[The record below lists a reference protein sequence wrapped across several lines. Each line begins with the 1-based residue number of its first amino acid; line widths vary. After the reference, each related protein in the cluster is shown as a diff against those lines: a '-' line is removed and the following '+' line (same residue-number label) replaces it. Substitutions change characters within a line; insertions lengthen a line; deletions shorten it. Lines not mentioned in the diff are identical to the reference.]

1 MLTPD
6 HATLA
11 AMPLAFHDRRA
22 VVDRD
27 PDALAARLAQHY
39 RLLDFGVRQGWERN
53 FLHRSS
59 SSAAGDLIL
68 SCGFSSPIQGSIDEH
83 PGVGSINL
91 CFGGSVRYE
100 VDGRS
105 LQLTEERPVFF
116 TSGHSYRYSVDCFN
130 GIVFYVDLRRLKATA
145 AAMAGFG
152 VSERRFCQDLDRP
165 AVLGVDVG
173 HTAQRLSLLRR
184 TCSLLDGIDPADA
197 AIGRTL
203 QIDDLIY
210 RTLALLLFPRLDA
223 LLEAPSGGNAARE
236 RIFDEL
242 LEWVNANLQSPIN
255 LTILEQ
261 RSGYSRRFLQL
272 AFQQRFGCG
281 PMQWIRQ
288 QRLEQARLS
297 LLNPQDEDSVG
308 CVAARFGFSSV
319 SVFSRE
325 FHRHFGL
332 RPSDLLR
339 EGQRFSP

>member
-1 MLTPD
+1 MLSPD
-6 HATLA
+6 HVTLA

-39 RLLDFGVRQGWERN
+39 RLLDFGPRQGWERQ
-53 FLHRSS
+53 FQHRSS

-68 SCGFSSPIQGSIDEH
+68 SCGFISPIYGSVDEH

-91 CFGGSVRYE
+91 CFAGRCSYE
-100 VDGRS
+100 VDGRT
-105 LQLTEERPVFF
+105 LQITRDQPVFF
-116 TSGHSYRYSVDCFN
+116 TSGHAYRYSVDHFN
-130 GIVFYVDLRRLKATA
+130 GMAFDVDLRRLKATA

-152 VSERRFCQDLDRP
+152 VSERRFYQDHDRP
-165 AVLGVDVG
+165 IILGIG
-173 HTAQRLSLLRR
+173 RGLTAQRLSLLRR
-184 TCSLLDGIDPADA
+184 TFALLDDIDPADA

-223 LLEAPSGGNAARE
+223 LLDAPSGGIAARE

-242 LEWVNANLQSPIN
+242 LEWVNANLRSPIN
-255 LTILEQ
+255 LTNLEQ

-297 LLNPQDEDSVG
+297 LLNPQDDDSVG

-325 FHRHFGL
+325 FHRRFGS

-339 EGQRFSP
+339 EGRRFSP